1 MNWVDVT
8 ILVIIGLF
16 AWRGLT
22 TGLLKG
28 IARLAGLFLG
38 ILFAIKYDSQLADL
52 AGSKWHLA
60 EKLNKYLSFPS
71 DLWNDSM
78 SWWSSRGLPFSGGEQ
93 VQNILSTRL
102 LEMFAF
108 ILIFLVV
115 YWLTYFVGSLLSRV
129 ARMAFL
135 GPVDRLGG
143 LALGFV
149 NGLVIVLIMVALLL
163 PLQVP
168 VSLLNGGQTD
178 NWYTRSIQRSV
189 IIPKCQQLLTPFEGK
204 FTNLIPNDISSFKK
218 II

>member
-1 MNWVDVT
+1 VNWIDVT
-8 ILVIIGLF
+8 ILVIIGWF

-28 IARLAGLFLG
+28 IARLAGIFLG
-38 ILFAIKYDSQLADL
+38 IVFAMKYDSQLADL

-60 EKLNKYLSFPS
+60 EKLSKYLSFS
-71 DLWNDSM
+71 SALWNDSM
-78 SWWSSRGLPFSGGEQ
+78 SWWSSRGIPLPGGEQ

-115 YWLTYFVGSLLSRV
+115 YRLTCFAGSLLSQV

-163 PLQVP
+163 PLQIP
-168 VSLLNGGQTD
+168 VSMLNGGQTD
-178 NWYTRSIQRSV
+178 NWFTCSIQRSV
-189 IIPKCQQLLTPFEGK
+189 IIPKCQQILTPFEGK
-204 FTNLIPNDISSFKK
+204 FTNSIPNNILPFKK